1 MAGSHVF
8 HGSPADLRSPERLGR
23 LEVGRVVDL
32 SLEGIT
38 ASDVLDVGTG
48 SAVFAEE
55 FAARGLRVAGVD
67 GSPEMLGLARG
78 YVPSGD
84 FRLAQAEVLPFPA
97 AAFDL
102 VFMGR
107 MLHETDDAETALR
120 EARRVAR
127 QRVAV
132 LEWPYLSEEHGPPL
146 EVRLSSE
153 RLNVLAAKAGFPLA
167 ADVLPLTHWV
177 LYRLSV

>member
-1 MAGSHVF
+1 MPGSHVF
-8 HGSPADLRSPERLGR
+8 HGSPADLRSPERLAR

-32 SLEGIT
+32 SLEGLV
-38 ASDVLDVGTG
+38 AKDMLDVGTG
-48 SAVFAEE
+48 SAVFAEA

-67 GSPEMLGLARG
+67 GSPEMLALARG
-78 YVPSGD
+78 YVPGGD
-84 FRLAQAEVLPFPA
+84 FRLGQAEALPFPF

-107 MLHETDDAETALR
+107 MLHETDDPEAALR

-127 QRVAV
+127 KRVAV

-146 EVRLSSE
+146 EVRLSRE
-153 RLNVLAAKAGFPLA
+153 RLDELAVKAGFA
-167 ADVLPLTHWV
+167 QGADVLPLAHLV

>member
-1 MAGSHVF
+1 MAESHRY
-8 HGSPADLRSPERLGR
+8 HGSAADLRSPEKLAR

-32 SLEGIT
+32 SLEGMT
-38 ASDVLDVGTG
+38 ASDMLDVGTG
-48 SAVFAEE
+48 TAVFAEA

-67 GSPEMLGLARG
+67 GSSEMLALARG
-78 YVPSGD
+78 YVLTGD
-84 FRLAQAEVLPFPA
+84 FRLAQAEVLPFPSG
-97 AAFDL
+97 AFDL

-107 MLHETDDAETALR
+107 MLHETDDAEAALA

-153 RLNVLAAKAGFPLA
+153 RLDQLAAKAGFPRG
-167 ADVLPLTHWV
+167 ADMLPLMHWV
-177 LYRLSV
+177 FYRLSV

>member
-1 MAGSHVF
+1 MAESHRF
-8 HGSPADLRSPERLGR
+8 HGSPADLRSPDKLAR

-32 SLEGIT
+32 SLEGMT
-38 ASDVLDVGTG
+38 ASDMLDVGTG
-48 SAVFAEE
+48 SAVFAEA
-55 FAARGLRVAGVD
+55 FAVRGLRVAGVD
-67 GSPEMLGLARG
+67 GSPEMLALARG

-84 FRLAQAEVLPFPA
+84 FRLAQAEALPFPSG
-97 AAFDL
+97 AFDL

-107 MLHETDDAETALR
+107 MLHETDDAEVALR

-146 EVRLSSE
+146 EVRLNVE
-153 RLNVLAAKAGFPLA
+153 RLDQLAAKAGFARGAEMIPLA
-167 ADVLPLTHWV
+167 HLV
-177 LYRLSV
+177 LYRLTV

>member
-1 MAGSHVF
+1 MAEAHVF
-8 HGSPADLRSPERLGR
+8 HGSPADLRSPDKVAH

-32 SLEGIT
+32 SLEGI
-38 ASDVLDVGTG
+38 AAGDMLDVGTG
-48 SAVFAEE
+48 SAVFAEA

-67 GSPEMLGLARG
+67 GNSEMLTLARG
-78 YVPSGD
+78 FVPAGD
-84 FRLAQAEVLPFPA
+84 FRLAQAEALPFPA
-97 AAFDL
+97 HTFDL

-107 MLHETDDAETALR
+107 MLHETDDAVAALR

-132 LEWPYLSEEHGPPL
+132 LEWPYLLEEHGPPL
-146 EVRLSSE
+146 EVRLSAE
-153 RLNVLAAKAGFPLA
+153 RLNELAAKAGYRLG
-167 ADVLPLTHWV
+167 ADALPLTHWV

>member
-1 MAGSHVF
+1 MAESHRY
-8 HGSPADLRSPERLGR
+8 HGSAADLRSPEKLAR

-32 SLEGIT
+32 SLEGMT
-38 ASDVLDVGTG
+38 ASDMLDVGTG
-48 SAVFAEE
+48 TAVFAEA

-67 GSPEMLGLARG
+67 GSSEMLALARG
-78 YVPSGD
+78 YVLTGD
-84 FRLAQAEVLPFPA
+84 FRLAQAEVLPFPSG
-97 AAFDL
+97 AFDL

-107 MLHETDDAETALR
+107 MLHETDDAEAALA

-146 EVRLSSE
+146 EVRLSRE
-153 RLNVLAAKAGFPLA
+153 RLGELAAKAGFARGVEAVSLA
-167 ADVLPLTHWV
+167 HLV